1 MLAPI
6 LETVAGSD
14 QIDIAVVGR
23 MFLSVKGPTLVG
35 GLPKSFERGREGLRE
50 VPVRV
55 KEKYGKPMAVI
66 LSEETSDSGPSEIEF
81 EADRRM
87 LRDYYLANG
96 IAVYPTLNR
105 AAKAIVNVVRYKE
118 RFLQKG

>member
-1 MLAPI
+1 
-6 LETVAGSD
+6 
-14 QIDIAVVGR
+14 

-35 GLPKSFERGREGLRE
+35 GFPKSFEQGREGLRE
-50 VPVRV
+50 VPVKV

-66 LSEETSDSGPSEIEF
+66 LSEETSDSGPIEIEF

-96 IAVYPTLNR
+96 IAVYPTLTR
-105 AAKAIVNVVRYKE
+105 AAKAIVNVVRYKD
-118 RFLQKG
+118 RFHQQG